1 MNRFE
6 KYYQTLEEPYRTQN
20 LRRIA
25 AWGKTTLTRAIR
37 LADQLEAAGL
47 ADPESWVFSEI
58 EEDIA
63 QAARWAL
70 LHTLWKEAVLPLL
83 VIDFGLQ
90 SDPVQGPILD
100 RINGVLSPEEKRS
113 MYLEIARTMG
123 FHLLYALDSGV
134 LNDDLPG
141 WSVQEMTADDELTG
155 RDVGG
160 LHESVFEVW
169 IEPRQ

>member
-47 ADPESWVFSEI
+47 ADPEGWVFSEI
-58 EEDIA
+58 EEDHA
-63 QAARWAL
+63 QAVRF
-70 LHTLWKEAVLPLL
+70 AVLKSLWQDGALPAAEN
-83 VIDFGLQ
+83 DFWLKD
-90 SDPVQGPILD
+90 DPVHGKTLA
-100 RINGVLSPEEKRS
+100 RINEVLSPDEKRAFF
-113 MYLEIARTMG
+113 LEVARAVG
-123 FHLLYALDSGV
+123 FHMLNALDGGF

-141 WSVQEMTADDELTG
+141 WAIMEYTPDDDPTG
-155 RDVGG
+155 REVLG
-160 LHESVFEVW
+160 LHESMHEVW
-169 IEPRQ
+169 TDPRQ